1 MDSPVGGYGKRRTK
15 PTFLIASTVNARKEI
30 YSAISSRLLQ
40 VKGSS
45 VRILKCPSC
54 GFPFMFSRI
63 IRWNNSGTI
72 SERMMPDL
80 RAVLLEADLFN
91 ALFARIEEKMGIP
104 LSHLVFEAQRNAAKE
119 VIDGVLN
126 KFPFSLGRLGYNK
139 KLVVRVF
146 CTVAIVTGQSY
157 AKPVRYRPGR
167 GGEALIRNPYNREL
181 MAAIILGAFE
191 SLEQKPFEHTWMEI
205 DGDDVIA
212 ITVSEHK
219 PEVSERL
226 VVNLPP
232 LKPGNLTY
240 PRCRICGVPS
250 ELSYLRWR
258 ENDGVIMDTR
268 RNVRMAF
275 LDGYTPTTVF
285 RELEKE
291 LGEDIYPVII
301 KAQKETTH
309 RHLDELKLITRE
321 DRLSPKGNR
330 GIYEKILAPLPLWGQ
345 GNPVRLE
352 QDHGY
357 LQVAV
362 ENPYNEHL
370 LAGHMAAIFEAVEG
384 VESETTWEEPD
395 PFTTVF
401 TVHAK

>member
-1 MDSPVGGYGKRRTK
+1 MRT
-15 PTFLIASTVNARKEI
+15 
-30 YSAISSRLLQ
+30 
-40 VKGSS
+40 
-45 VRILKCPSC
+45 LKCPKC

-63 IRWNNSGTI
+63 IRWNSNGTI
-72 SERMMPDL
+72 CERMMPDL
-80 RAVLLEADLFN
+80 RAVLLEAELFN
-91 ALFARIEEKMGIP
+91 DLFARIEEKMGIS
-104 LSHLVFEAQRNAAKE
+104 LSHLIFEAQRNAAKE

-126 KFPFSLGRLGYNK
+126 KFPFSLGRVGYNK

-146 CTVAIVTGQSY
+146 CTIALVTGQSY
-157 AKPVRYRPGR
+157 AKAIRYRPGHE
-167 GGEALIRNPYNREL
+167 GEALIRNPYNREL

-205 DGDDVIA
+205 DGNDVIA
-212 ITVSEHK
+212 ITVSEKK

-226 VVNLPP
+226 AVHMPP
-232 LKPGNLTY
+232 LKPGNRSY
-240 PRCRICGVPS
+240 PRCRVCGVPR
-250 ELSYLRWR
+250 ELSYLEWR
-258 ENDGVIMDTR
+258 ESDGIIVDTR
-268 RNVRMAF
+268 RDVRMAF

-291 LGEDIYPVII
+291 LGEEIYPVIL

-321 DRLSPKGNR
+321 DRSSPEGSR
-330 GIYEKILAPLPLWGQ
+330 GIYRRVLAPLPLWGQ

-352 QDHGY
+352 QDAGF
-357 LQVAV
+357 LQVTV

-384 VESETTWEEPD
+384 VESEIAWERPD
-395 PFTTVF
+395 DYTIVF
-401 TVHAK
+401 SVTAK